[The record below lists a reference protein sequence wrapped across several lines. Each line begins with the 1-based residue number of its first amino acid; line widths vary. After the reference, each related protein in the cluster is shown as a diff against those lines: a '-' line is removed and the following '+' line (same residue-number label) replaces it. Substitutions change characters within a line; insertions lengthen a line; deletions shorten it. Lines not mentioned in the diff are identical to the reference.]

1 MPHPSTFGAAL
12 RDRWL
17 LDPAVTY
24 LNHGTV
30 GATPRAVLEHQ
41 RQIQDEIERQ
51 PARFLLRELADAHDE
66 GLGRTPRMREA
77 AAAVAEFVGLGAD
90 DELVFVDNITAGANA
105 VLRSFPFQAG
115 DEIVVTSLGYGGVV
129 NAARFAARDRGCTV
143 RTIDMPRP
151 GAPIEQFYD
160 TIVDGLS
167 DATRMLIVDHLAA
180 STALLLPIAAIAE
193 ECHRR
198 GVLVFADGAHV
209 PGNVPLDIASLGVDW
224 YSANLHKW
232 AWVPRSSG
240 ILWAAPDR
248 QADLR
253 PAVISWGLDKGFK
266 TEFDMIGTRDPSA
279 HLSAPAAIA
288 LMKEWGID
296 AIRAYNHSLAW
307 TGAHRLA
314 ERWQTAFDVPEAM
327 IASMATVPLPEAA
340 GSTQGEAQAL
350 RDTLFFEDAI
360 EVQMHAY
367 RGRVWA
373 RISAQIYNDINDIDR
388 LAEAVLKRI
397 GVATAR

>member
-30 GATPRAVLEHQ
+30 GAPPRAVLARQ

-51 PARFLLRELADAHDE
+51 PAKFLLRELADPHDE

-105 VLRSFPFQAG
+105 VLRSFAFRAG

-143 RTIDMPRP
+143 RTLEMPRP

-167 DATRMLIVDHLAA
+167 ASTRMLIVDHLAA

-240 ILWAAPDR
+240 ILWAAPEHR
-248 QADLR
+248 ASLH
-253 PAVISWGLDKGFK
+253 PAVISWGLDNGI
-266 TEFDMIGTRDPSA
+266 TAEFDLTGTRDPSP
-279 HLSAPAAIA
+279 HLTAPFAIDHMRGYG
-288 LMKEWGID
+288 LD
-296 AIRAYNHSLAW
+296 AVFTHNHDLAW
-307 TGAHRLA
+307 WTGNMLA
-314 ERWQTAFDVPEAM
+314 EAWGRPFTTPESMIGAMVNVRLPDRFEATETNADRIRDELEEAGFEVP
-327 IASMATVPLPEAA
+327 IYAA
-340 GSTQGEAQAL
+340 PDAL
-350 RDTLFFEDAI
+350 ET
-360 EVQMHAY
+360 
-367 RGRVWA
+367 RV
-373 RISAQIYNDINDIDR
+373 SLQIYNDHDDVKR
-388 LAEAVLKRI
+388 LADAVMRI
-397 GVATAR
+397 GV